1 MQALRTLIT
10 QLGAFFVSL
19 ITRPLLGRVFSRYGL
34 YVLNNFIACI
44 ITVVL
49 VFNLSKLSDEQIANS
64 ILIASLVLCAIVKIS
79 EVIPQGQEHLK
90 LWYDEASEEDDQEYF
105 SKRDMRGKPWWK
117 FMFIPG
123 WITIIFFHFYAIV
136 MWFIYYPKNWKGPI
150 FFSILALVMTFIVIR
165 NAKIRKRNYDNGY
178 K

>member
-1 MQALRTLIT
+1 MRALRTLIT

-117 FMFIPG
+117 FMFIPS
-123 WITIIFFHFYAIV
+123 WITLIVFHLGALFFLLNNYWPESCLIEIF
-136 MWFIYYPKNWKGPI
+136 
-150 FFSILALVMTFIVIR
+150 ALVISFIIIR

>member
-1 MQALRTLIT
+1 MRALRTLIT

-117 FMFIPG
+117 FMFIPS
-123 WITIIFFHFYAIV
+123 WITLIIFHLGALLCLLEDEG
-136 MWFIYYPKNWKGPI
+136 WRG
-150 FFSILALVMTFIVIR
+150 FFAMEPFALVISFIVIR

>member
-1 MQALRTLIT
+1 
-10 QLGAFFVSL
+10 VSL

-44 ITVVL
+44 ITVIL

-64 ILIASLVLCAIVKIS
+64 ILVATLILCAIVKIS
-79 EVIPQGQEHLK
+79 ESIPQGKEHLK

-123 WITIIFFHFYAIV
+123 WITLFIFHIVALFFLLNDYRPEACLMETFALII
-136 MWFIYYPKNWKGPI
+136 
-150 FFSILALVMTFIVIR
+150 SFIVIR